1 MNRLKIRH
9 YSRFTYAAPV
19 TLGRHRLMLR
29 PRDSHV
35 SRLLDARL
43 TISPHAELRWEYDVF
58 GNSVAI
64 ASFERPTTE
73 LVIDS
78 SIVIDH
84 YGMTADHPA
93 LDDSAMTVPLVYS
106 AAEAPDLLPF
116 VARYYPDP
124 ERAIEA
130 WARGFLGPGGATGTL
145 TMLQAMTAEISRSFS
160 YVMRFEAGTQA
171 PAQTL
176 WTRSGT
182 CRDFAL
188 FMIEALRCLGLAA
201 RFVTGYLH
209 GGRPGQD
216 ATRSTSIAWPHAWLE
231 VYLPGAGWIEF
242 DPTNGLAGSDRLI
255 RVAVSRDPDQAMPIK
270 GSYSGTPGACID
282 TQVRV
287 EIFPLPMTDLPM
299 LDTFSASLGSAA

>member
-9 YSRFTYAAPV
+9 YSSFTYAVPV

-43 TISPHAELRWEYDVF
+43 TIVPHAELRWEYDVF

-64 ASFERPTTE
+64 ASFDRPTAQLE
-73 LVIDS
+73 IDS

-84 YGMTADHPA
+84 YGMAAVHSA
-93 LDDSAMTVPLVYS
+93 LDDQAMTVPMVYS
-106 AAEAPDLLPF
+106 VAEAPDLVPF

-124 ERAIEA
+124 DRVIES
-130 WARGFLGPGGATGTL
+130 WARRFLGAAGATGTL
-145 TMLQAMTAEISRSFS
+145 AMLHAMTQEISRSFH
-160 YVMRFEAGTQA
+160 YVMRLEAGTQP

-176 WTRSGT
+176 SSRSGT

-188 FMIEALRCLGLAA
+188 FMMEALRCLGLAA

-209 GGRPGQD
+209 ATGPDHGQ
-216 ATRSTSIAWPHAWLE
+216 ASTAWPHAWLE

-255 RVAVSRDPDQAMPIK
+255 RVATARDPDQAMPIK
-270 GSYSGTPGACID
+270 GSFMGTPGACID

-287 EIFPLPMTDLPM
+287 EIFPLVATSLPTIDDM
-299 LDTFSASLGSAA
+299 AASLGSAA